1 MSQTNTPNLIEL
13 VLLSLLLVGFG
24 SPSLTAAVQE
34 LQSK

>member
-13 VLLSLLLVGFG
+13 VLLSLLLDGG

>member
-13 VLLSLLLVGFG
+13 ILLSLLLVGFG
-24 SPSLTAAVQE
+24 SPSLTATVQE

>member
-1 MSQTNTPNLIEL
+1 MSQRSTPNLGNL

-24 SPSLTAAVQE
+24 SPSLAAAVQE